1 MNKSLKTTAIA
12 FLVAAIVAPSIASAL
27 ATRTWTQRGGYGA
40 TNDFNDSRN
49 WEPSVVPGAS
59 ENVVYNGNVS
69 NVMSVISSNA
79 TVADI
84 TIESSYSS
92 TIAFSGGAKL
102 TVMGGAAGFTN
113 NSTSATVSLSS
124 GTLDLRSATKFVNK
138 GVIQESGSAKI
149 LFNASELGVTDS
161 VGLPIGEV
169 DLGGEFFIR
178 VIDLDEN
185 LNGNAIDTTTVI
197 VNNLING
204 DQESITL
211 FETDKATGEFTNL
224 GNGFQTEELA
234 VPGMGNGKLEGE
246 AGDTLQIVYMD
257 DEDASDGIEVI
268 SSFHT
273 DCNANA
279 VAGAQNLDCNNN
291 LVSDACEFS
300 RGCPGIVLG
309 DMNCD
314 SGVDGGDMQGFIGSY
329 VSNSYTC
336 QADMNQDGTLS
347 QVDALSFVDTLLR
360 P

>member
-59 ENVVYNGNVS
+59 ENVVYDGNVS
-69 NVMSVISSNA
+69 NVTSVINSNA
-79 TVADI
+79 TVADL
-84 TIESSYSS
+84 TIQPSFSS
-92 TIAFSGGAKL
+92 TIVFNGSVKL
-102 TVMGGAAGFTN
+102 TVLDGSAGFSN
-113 NSTSATVSLSS
+113 NSSNATVSLSS
-124 GTLDLRSATKFVNK
+124 GTLDLRNASKLVNK
-138 GVIQESGSAKI
+138 GLIQESGSGKI

-169 DLGGEFFIR
+169 DLGGQFFVR

-185 LNGNAIDTTTVI
+185 LNGNAVDTTTAI
-197 VNNLING
+197 VNNMING
-204 DQESITL
+204 DQEVITL
-211 FETDKATGEFTNL
+211 FETGPATGEFTNL
-224 GNGFQTEELA
+224 SNGFQTEEAA
-234 VPGMGNGKLEGE
+234 VPGMGNAKLEGE
-246 AGDTLQIVYMD
+246 AGDTLQIVYVD
-257 DEDASDGIEVI
+257 DEDAADGIEVI

-273 DCNANA
+273 ECNANA
-279 VAGAQNLDCNNN
+279 IAGAQNLDCNNN

-314 SGVDGGDMQGFIGSY
+314 AGVDGGDMQGFIGSY

>member
-1 MNKSLKTTAIA
+1 MRNSRI
-12 FLVAAIVAPSIASAL
+12 FVAIVALLMVPAFASAL
-27 ATRTWTQRGGYGA
+27 ATRTWTQRSGYGS

-59 ENVVYNGNVS
+59 ENVVFDGNVS
-69 NVMSVISSNA
+69 NVMSVVNSNA
-79 TVADI
+79 TLADV
-84 TIESSYSS
+84 TIQPSYSS
-92 TIAFSGGAKL
+92 TIAFSGGVKMTIL
-102 TVMGGAAGFTN
+102 DGSSGFSN
-113 NSTSATVSLSS
+113 NSASATISLSS
-124 GTLDLRSATKFVNK
+124 ATLDLRSATKLVNK
-138 GVIQESGSAKI
+138 GVIQESGSGKI

-169 DLGGEFFIR
+169 DLGGQFFVR

-185 LNGNAIDTTTVI
+185 LNGGAVDTTTII
-197 VNNLING
+197 VNNMING

-211 FETDKATGEFTNL
+211 FETGPATGEFTNL

-257 DEDASDGIEVI
+257 DEDAADGLEVI

-273 DCNANA
+273 ECNANA
-279 VAGAQNLDCNNN
+279 VAGASNLDCNNN

-314 SGVDGGDMQGFIGSY
+314 SGVDGGDMQGFVGSMT
-329 VSNSYTC
+329 SQSYTC
-336 QADMNQDGTLS
+336 QADMNQDGHLTNI
-347 QVDALSFVDTLLR
+347 DTLSFVDTLLR